1 MGSRGKNP
9 RKADKARPNQR
20 QRVSTFV
27 AVGLLLAGFIVAGVA
42 FAVRR
47 GQVSSQP
54 TVNPPPARY
63 LERPVGT
70 VTFSKDIAPIVFSHC
85 AICHRP
91 GQSAPFDLLTYAE
104 VKKRVRQIV
113 DVTERRFMP
122 PWLPE
127 PGLVEYADARV
138 LSVDELGLLRQWAD
152 EGTNEGNPTDLPT
165 LPQWSES
172 WQLGKPDLIIRMPE
186 PFTLPPEGKDV
197 YRNFA
202 IPIPLDGGRTVAAVE
217 FRPGNPKVVHHA
229 AMKIDRTRFSRELDA
244 REPGPGFSG
253 MNLPETTEA
262 PSGHFLNWQPGKLPY
277 RAPEGL
283 GWKLGPGTDFV
294 VQLHLHPSGKPE
306 PVQSDVGFFFTDRPP
321 TNSTFKIILDWPA
334 IDIPSGETNYMIEDR
349 YVLPVDV
356 SAFAVFPHAHYLARD
371 MQAFAT
377 LPNGT
382 RRWLLRIKDW
392 DFNWQGDYRF
402 TQPIFL
408 PKGTALQMRFT
419 YDNSTNNVRNPHQPP
434 QRVRFG
440 PQTTDEM
447 GELWLQVLPSG
458 ERELARLA
466 QDYNLKQAEKAIAVN
481 QQRLRSDPDDPRA
494 HLQIGRALLSLGK
507 GGEAQ
512 PYFQT
517 AVARQPDNDESHY
530 FLGLTLRMQRQLAAA
545 RQEFET
551 ALRLNP
557 NSYKA
562 HGNLGMICLEQGDLV
577 QAEEHFLAALRL
589 NPEDQIAQSGLAAV
603 SKATGVP
610 KR

>member
-1 MGSRGKNP
+1 MGSRGKNRGKP
-9 RKADKARPNQR
+9 DKARQNR
-20 QRVSTFV
+20 RRNISAVV
-27 AVGLLLAGFIVAGVA
+27 AAGLLLAGFIAAGVTL
-42 FAVRR
+42 AVKR

-54 TVNPPPARY
+54 TVSQPPTRY
-63 LERPVGT
+63 VPRPVGT
-70 VTFSKDIAPIVFSHC
+70 VTFSKDITPIVFNHC
-85 AICHRP
+85 ATCHRP
-91 GQSAPFDLLTYAE
+91 DQSAPFPLLTYAD
-104 VKKRVRQIV
+104 VKKRARQIV

-127 PGLVEYADARV
+127 PGMVEYADARV
-138 LSVDELGLLRQWAD
+138 LNVVELGLLRQWVD
-152 EGTNEGNPTDLPT
+152 EGAIEGSPADLPA
-165 LPQWSES
+165 LPQWSEG

-197 YRNFA
+197 YRNFT
-202 IPIPLDGGRTVAAVE
+202 IPIPLAGSRTVAAVE

-244 REPGPGFSG
+244 REPGPGFAG

-277 RAPEGL
+277 RAPDGL
-283 GWKLGPGTDFV
+283 GWRLEPDTDFV
-294 VQLHLHPSGKPE
+294 VQLHLHPSGKAE
-306 PVQSDVGFFFTDRPP
+306 PVQSEVGFFFTERAP

-334 IDIPSGETNYMIEDR
+334 IDIPSGETNYVIEDR

-377 LPNGT
+377 LPDGT
-382 RRWLLRIKDW
+382 RRWLLRIADW

-402 TQPIFL
+402 AQPIFL

-419 YDNSTNNVRNPHQPP
+419 YDNSTNNARNPHQAP

-440 PQTTDEM
+440 TQTTDEM
-447 GELWLQVLPSG
+447 GELWLQVLPAG
-458 ERELARLA
+458 ERELARLS
-466 QDYNLKQAEKAIAVN
+466 QDYNLKQAEKAMAVN
-481 QQRLRSDPDDPRA
+481 QQRLRSDPDDPKA
-494 HLQIGRALLSLGK
+494 HLQLGRALLSLGK

-517 AVARQPDNDESHY
+517 AVVRQPDSDEPHY

-545 RQEFET
+545 RQEFEI

-562 HGNLGMICLEQGDLV
+562 HGNLGMICIEQGDFT

-589 NPEDQIAQSGLAAV
+589 NPDDPIAQNGLAAL
-603 SKATGVP
+603 SRATGAP